1 MKALVIDVGVGN
13 IASLCNCL
21 KFLGVNF
28 ETSNEKKKI
37 YSSSHIILPGVGS
50 FDSFVLA
57 LKKNNIYEDIIKNIT
72 ELKKPFLGICVGM
85 QVLMQSSQEGKENGF
100 GILKSNVQKLILP
113 NNNNEKKVP
122 NVGFLEITGFSK
134 KGIFKD
140 LEKKEFFY
148 FTHSYAV
155 FRLKEKNINTAY
167 ACHNN
172 QFISAF
178 QKDNLCAVQ
187 FHPEKSQTS
196 GLKIISNFFTI

>member
-1 MKALVIDVGVGN
+1 MKTLVIDVGIGN

-28 ETSNEKKKI
+28 EASNEKKKI
-37 YSSSHIILPGVGS
+37 YLASHIILPGVGS

-57 LKKNNIYEDIIKNIT
+57 LKKNNIYEDIVKNIT

-85 QVLMQSSQEGKENGF
+85 QILMQSSQEGKEKGF
-100 GILKSNVQKLILP
+100 GLLKSDVQKLILP
-113 NNNNEKKVP
+113 NNNKEKKVP
-122 NVGFLEITGFSK
+122 NVGFSEITGFSK
-134 KGIFKD
+134 KVIFKD

-155 FRLKEKNINTAY
+155 IHLNEKNTNIAY
-167 ACHNN
+167 AHHNN
-172 QFISAF
+172 KFISAF

-196 GLKIISNFFTI
+196 GLKIISSFLTI